1 MATEKQRDDLD
12 LEEHTLEQIKGE
24 FQEVYNAIE
33 QLRIDL
39 VDKIDTDADMRIRDD
54 NYLDKR
60 INDITKEFEKINKQL
75 KSLRDADNKEIKKYL
90 AEINIDKQLQKYDEK
105 RRNVMQKDYDN
116 LKNYFTQ
123 IVGSID
129 ERLTELDDYIKNNL
143 LQKFNIKNRDINIK
157 IEEIKKKI
165 DLLME
170 GQLFASEDEGTEV
183 VEDSSDDG
191 MDVEELQQRVDDI
204 LKF

>member
-1 MATEKQRDDLD
+1 MATPTQEELD
-12 LEEHTLEQIKGE
+12 AFDWEEHNIELIKEE
-24 FQEVYNAIE
+24 FKKAIE

-39 VDKIDTDADMRIRDD
+39 LGKIDRDANIEIRDY
-54 NYLDKR
+54 NELDER
-60 INDITKEFEKINKQL
+60 INDITKQL
-75 KSLRDADNKEIKKYL
+75 KSLRDTNKQKLTKYL
-90 AEINIDKQLQKYDEK
+90 AEINIDEQLENYDEK

-123 IVGSID
+123 IVGFID

-165 DLLME
+165 DHLME
-170 GQLFASEDEGTEV
+170 GQLFASDADTEV

>member
-90 AEINIDKQLQKYDEK
+90 AEINIGEQLETYDEK

>member
-1 MATEKQRDDLD
+1 MATLTQEELD
-12 LEEHTLEQIKGE
+12 AFDWEEHNIELIKEE
-24 FQEVYNAIE
+24 FKKAIE

-39 VDKIDTDADMRIRDD
+39 LGKIDRDANLEIRDY
-54 NYLDKR
+54 NELDER
-60 INDITKEFEKINKQL
+60 INDITKQL
-75 KSLRDADNKEIKKYL
+75 KSLRDTNKQKLTKYL
-90 AEINIDKQLQKYDEK
+90 AEINIDEQLENYDEK

-143 LQKFNIKNRDINIK
+143 LQKFNIKNQDINIK

-165 DLLME
+165 DLLMK
-170 GQLFASEDEGTEV
+170 GQLFASDADTEV
-183 VEDSSDDG
+183 KPSSDDE